1 MITGPIVKR
10 YAKALAD
17 TALEAGISEAVAQ
30 DLTTLVDLVRGS
42 SEFFSVLKNP
52 AVPTEEKLSIVERI
66 WKTIVPT
73 PCCDQTR
80 RLLQL
85 LIQNHRIHL
94 LIPLQQT
101 YQEIL
106 DQRAGIVSATIRS
119 STTLST
125 EQGNRLE
132 KKLQDLTGFRI
143 RAQYEKDESLIGGI
157 VVRIGSTVYDG
168 SVRNQLEAVHKMLVR
183 E

>member
-17 TALEAGISEAVAQ
+17 TALEAGMAEAVAK
-30 DLTTLVDLVRGS
+30 DLSTLVELVRAS
-42 SEFFSVLKNP
+42 SEFFSILKNP
-52 AVPTEEKLSIVERI
+52 AVPGDKKILIIDQI
-66 WKTIVPT
+66 WKTVVPT

-80 RLLQL
+80 RLLEL

-94 LIPLQQT
+94 IIPLQQT
-101 YQEIL
+101 YQEII
-106 DQRAGIVSATIRS
+106 DQRAGIVPATIRS
-119 STTLST
+119 CTALSPA
-125 EQGNRLE
+125 QGKRLE
-132 KKLQDLTGFRI
+132 QKLQDMTGARI

-157 VVRIGSTVYDG
+157 IIRIGSTVYDG
-168 SVRNQLEAVHKMLVR
+168 SVRNQLETVRKMLVR